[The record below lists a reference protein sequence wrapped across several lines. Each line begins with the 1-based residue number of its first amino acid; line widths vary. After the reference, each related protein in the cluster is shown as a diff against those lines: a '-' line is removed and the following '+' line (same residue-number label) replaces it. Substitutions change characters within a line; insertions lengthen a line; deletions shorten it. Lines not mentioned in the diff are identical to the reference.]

1 MQDFF
6 ILIYKHKFI
15 HDQIIEVFPSK
26 DSVKNYL
33 ILKYVDDDSVFNKID
48 YLIASGESFAHNY
61 QGLYY
66 IVRVHA
72 VEGQKKFKSNHTVYI
87 LNETERNYKSA
98 VVFSDETT
106 CNTYLKDKF
115 PDSKPFIDYEIKHMK
130 LY

>member
-15 HDQIIEVFPSK
+15 HNQIIEVFPSK

-61 QGLYY
+61 QGFYY

-72 VEGQKKFKSNHTVYI
+72 IEG
-87 LNETERNYKSA
+87 
-98 VVFSDETT
+98 
-106 CNTYLKDKF
+106 
-115 PDSKPFIDYEIKHMK
+115 
-130 LY
+130 

>member
-48 YLIASGESFAHNY
+48 YLIASSESFAHNH
-61 QGLYY
+61 QGYYY
-66 IVRVHA
+66 IAKVHA
-72 VEGQKKFKSNHTVYI
+72 IEGEKKFKSNYTVYI
-87 LNETERNYKSA
+87 LNETGGNFKST
-98 VVFSDETT
+98 VVFSDKTT
-106 CNTYLKDKF
+106 CDTYIKDKF

>member
-61 QGLYY
+61 QGYYY
-66 IVRVHA
+66 IAKIHA
-72 VEGQKKFKSNHTVYI
+72 IEGEKKFKSNYMVYI
-87 LNETERNYKSA
+87 LNETGGDFKST
-98 VVFSDETT
+98 VVFSDETA

-130 LY
+130 LQ

>member
-48 YLIASGESFAHNY
+48 YLIASGESFAHN
-61 QGLYY
+61 L
-66 IVRVHA
+66 IIRASIILLEFMPLRV
-72 VEGQKKFKSNHTVYI
+72 KRN
-87 LNETERNYKSA
+87 LNQIIR
-98 VVFSDETT
+98 
-106 CNTYLKDKF
+106 
-115 PDSKPFIDYEIKHMK
+115 FIS
-130 LY
+130 

>member
-6 ILIYKHKFI
+6 LLIYKHKFI
-15 HDQIIEVFPSK
+15 HNQIIEVFSNE

-33 ILKYVDDDSVFNKID
+33 ILKYIDDDAVFNKID
-48 YLIASGESFAHNY
+48 YLIASSESFAQNH
-61 QGLYY
+61 QGYYY
-66 IVRVHA
+66 IAKVHA
-72 VEGQKKFKSNHTVYI
+72 IEGEKKFKSNYMVYI
-87 LNETERNYKSA
+87 LNETGGNYKSTI
-98 VVFSDETT
+98 VFSDETA